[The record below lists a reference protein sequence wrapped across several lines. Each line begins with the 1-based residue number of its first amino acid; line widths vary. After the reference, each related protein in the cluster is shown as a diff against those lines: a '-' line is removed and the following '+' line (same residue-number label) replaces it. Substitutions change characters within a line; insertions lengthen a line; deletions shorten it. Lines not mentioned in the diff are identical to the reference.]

1 MRGLRQ
7 GCQVLCSS
15 LTPSSKEEA
24 FTSQVYSARL
34 KGLRW
39 ASHLSLRTMQKKPF
53 PHKPTQA
60 HPATHTRANT
70 RRPTCLATPCSSL
83 ALSIPPPSH
92 PSPSPL
98 FSEAR
103 AQPQPLTPT
112 SEPDARPSLGV
123 GGAQQACAAGNVYL
137 WGVAGSGHS
146 HTDSQGYCPPALRD
160 TYQAHLGIVQVLQ
173 SFIHFNFSF

>member
-1 MRGLRQ
+1 MGLSPESQNDAREPLPPQ
-7 GCQVLCSS
+7 THAG
-15 LTPSSKEEA
+15 TPS
-24 FTSQVYSARL
+24 
-34 KGLRW
+34 
-39 ASHLSLRTMQKKPF
+39 H
-53 PHKPTQA
+53 
-60 HPATHTRANT
+60 THTRANTHRLTPHTHT

-83 ALSIPPPSH
+83 ALSIPPRSR

-103 AQPQPLTPT
+103 PQPQPLIPT

-123 GGAQQACAAGNVYL
+123 GGAQQAYAATNVYL
-137 WGVAGSGHS
+137 WGMAGGGHS
-146 HTDSQGYCPPALRD
+146 RTDSQGYCPPALRD